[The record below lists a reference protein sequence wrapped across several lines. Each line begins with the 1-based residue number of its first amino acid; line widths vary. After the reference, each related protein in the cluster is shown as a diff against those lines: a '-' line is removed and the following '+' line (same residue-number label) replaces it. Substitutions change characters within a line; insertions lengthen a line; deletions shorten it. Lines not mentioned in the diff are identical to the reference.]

1 VEEDAGFAG
10 VVQRRAMVGRN
21 GGLVTFLLNKDG
33 LPLAASTFP
42 AERIRKVIDR
52 VLRGR
57 SSRKRLFTKIS
68 LHASKSHPATAPT
81 GSNRSSHGGNE
92 VAEAFD

>member
-52 VLRGR
+52 VLRQI
-57 SSRKRLFTKIS
+57 L
-68 LHASKSHPATAPT
+68 
-81 GSNRSSHGGNE
+81 
-92 VAEAFD
+92 